1 MDEQAPNKQ
10 RQEFGP
16 VVGAVIIVGLLI
28 LGGLYFLLMQE
39 QKLNGGEGPAPD
51 VPLPEQQT
59 NA

>member
-1 MDEQAPNKQ
+1 MEPETPNKQ

-16 VVGAVIIVGLLI
+16 VVGAVIIVGLLV

-39 QKLNGGEGPAPD
+39 EKLNGIETPAPD
-51 VPLPEQQT
+51 SPLPQQQT